1 MRTRTA
7 RRISQLFFLV
17 LFLWFCV
24 AATLGQAWWQ
34 LRGWPVNWLLQLD
47 PLVGLATLLTTGTLF
62 AGLLWGLATLILTIL
77 LGRFFCGW
85 ICPFGSL
92 HQFVGWLGRRGKP
105 AREKARLNQP
115 SRWQAVKY
123 WILIFLLAAAA
134 AGLLDLVLAPP
145 RRLSFFGWAAAAAVA
160 VAALMM
166 GQRISAAPGRML
178 AGILLAGCAWMVA
191 GIMTGD
197 RQSLSAGLLIGLL
210 DPLPLMHRSV
220 NLALLPLLDEAPM
233 ALNGAARFYAGAWLI
248 GAVFLTAIFLNLWTP
263 RFYCRFVCP
272 LGALFGLLGRH
283 ALWRIGKRAAECT
296 DCHICEHN
304 CEGACAPAGVIR
316 THECVLC
323 LNCLAECHHDLI
335 GYRTTISAAGEI
347 AVPDITRR
355 QFVLS
360 AVSGLAAMPLLR
372 LNGQLAGNWNHRL
385 VRPPGAVAE
394 AEFLA
399 RCIKCGQCMRVCPT
413 NVIQPGGWQAGIE
426 GLWTPVLDFR
436 IGSSGCQYKCIACS
450 NVCPTAALR
459 PLSLEERLGRG
470 QFTALGP
477 LRIGTAFVDRGR
489 CLPWAMDT
497 PCIVCQENCPV
508 SPKAIATRTVFS
520 PVTAAGTLVVEEAD
534 NRTIRFRSA
543 ELPPGRFAT
552 GDYYCRIAGEAATE
566 ARRIVE
572 NTDRKVTLA
581 AAVPSASPPKPGEPA
596 DIAIRLQQ
604 PFVRPELCIGCGVC
618 EHECPVRGQRA
629 IRVSAE
635 NETRNPEHAMT
646 LKG

>member
-7 RRISQLFFLV
+7 RRISQIFFFV
-17 LFLWFCV
+17 LFLWFCA

-62 AGLLWGLATLILTIL
+62 AGLLWGLATLIMTVL

-85 ICPFGSL
+85 LCPFGSL
-92 HQFVGWLGRRGKP
+92 HQFAGWLGRRRKP
-105 AREKARLNQP
+105 AREKARINQP

-145 RRLSFFGWAAAAAVA
+145 RRLSYFGWAAAAAVA

-166 GQRISAAPGRML
+166 VKRTPAPRWQML
-178 AGILLAGCAWMVA
+178 AGILLAGCAWVAA
-191 GIMTGD
+191 GIVTGD
-197 RQSLSAGLLIGLL
+197 RQALCASLLIGLL

-220 NLALLPLLDEAPM
+220 NLVLLPLLDEAPF
-233 ALNGAARFYAGAWLI
+233 AVSGAFRFYAGAWLI
-248 GAVFLTAIFLNLWTP
+248 GVIFLAAVFLNLWIP

-283 ALWRIGKRAAECT
+283 ALWRIGKRATDCT
-296 DCHICEHN
+296 DCHICEQN

-316 THECVLC
+316 TPECVLC
-323 LNCLAECHHDLI
+323 LNCLAECRHGLI
-335 GYRTTISAAGEI
+335 GYRTTTSAAGEI
-347 AVPDITRR
+347 AVPDISRR

-360 AVSGLAAMPLLR
+360 AVSGLAAVPLLR
-372 LNGQLAGNWNHRL
+372 LDGQLAGNWNHRL

-394 AEFLA
+394 AEFLS
-399 RCIKCGQCMRVCPT
+399 RCIKCGQCMRICPT

-436 IGSSGCQYKCIACS
+436 VGSSGCQYKCIACS
-450 NVCPTAALR
+450 NICPTAALR
-459 PLSLEERLGRG
+459 PLTLDERLGRG
-470 QFTALGP
+470 PFAELGP
-477 LRIGTAFVDRGR
+477 IRIGTAFVDRGR
-489 CLPWAMDT
+489 CLPWAMDI

-520 PVTAAGTLVVEEAD
+520 PVTAAGALMVDEAD
-534 NRTIRFRSA
+534 DRTIRFRSA
-543 ELPPGRFAT
+543 ELSPGRFAT
-552 GDYYCRIAGEAATE
+552 GDYYCRIAGDGSGDP
-566 ARRIVE
+566 RRITA
-572 NTDRKVTLA
+572 NTDRTVTLA
-581 AAVPSASPPKPGEPA
+581 TAEPPSFTSTPGAPA
-596 DIAIRLQQ
+596 DILIRLQQ
-604 PFVRPELCIGCGVC
+604 PLVRPELCIGCGVC
-618 EHECPVRGQRA
+618 EHECPVRGRRA